1 MQCIKDTIK
10 NINIVIGCS
19 IGCSY
24 CYARMNNN
32 RFHTIDDFNKP
43 VFFENKLKMLDN
55 KRHTAYLLTGQSD
68 LSGWNEEWK
77 DKVFS
82 KMKENEN
89 TQYIFLTK
97 RPENI
102 KLKETPDNG
111 WFGVTVT
118 SSKEKTR
125 IDYLRNNIKAN
136 HYHITFE
143 PMFDDV
149 GKLDLNNIAGIV
161 TELGGTNS
169 HVSIMARTHEI
180 PAIVGIKH
188 AIQVLREKDFI
199 AINGT
204 TGEIFV
210 NPTEEECVELGELKE
225 KLKQELQKFK
235 GFWHSI
241 MSHFHKRI
249 CYDKD
254 NNYKIVSD
262 DLYKNGIFDDN
273 DNEIAN
279 NIYRKVTIPNENKVE
294 KIEEKMI

>member
-102 KLKETPDNG
+102 KLKETPNNG

-125 IDYLRNNIKAN
+125 IDYLRNNIKAK

-149 GKLDLNNIAGIV
+149 GKLDLSHISWIVIGTETGNRKGKISSKREWVFNIYNQAKEKNIPVFMKEDLLGI
-161 TELGGTNS
+161 
-169 HVSIMARTHEI
+169 
-180 PAIVGIKH
+180 
-188 AIQVLREKDFI
+188 
-199 AINGT
+199 
-204 TGEIFV
+204 
-210 NPTEEECVELGELKE
+210 LKE
-225 KLKQELQKFK
+225 DEFVQEFPKEF
-235 GFWHSI
+235 G
-241 MSHFHKRI
+241 
-249 CYDKD
+249 
-254 NNYKIVSD
+254 
-262 DLYKNGIFDDN
+262 
-273 DNEIAN
+273 
-279 NIYRKVTIPNENKVE
+279 
-294 KIEEKMI
+294 

>member
-125 IDYLRNNIKAN
+125 IDYLRNNIKAK

-149 GKLDLNNIAGIV
+149 GKLDLSNISWIV
-161 TELGGTNS
+161 IGTETGNRKGKYHQKENGYLTF
-169 HVSIMARTHEI
+169 T
-180 PAIVGIKH
+180 IK
-188 AIQVLREKDFI
+188 
-199 AINGT
+199 
-204 TGEIFV
+204 
-210 NPTEEECVELGELKE
+210 
-225 KLKQELQKFK
+225 QK
-235 GFWHSI
+235 
-241 MSHFHKRI
+241 R
-249 CYDKD
+249 
-254 NNYKIVSD
+254 KIY
-262 DLYKNGIFDDN
+262 LYL
-273 DNEIAN
+273 
-279 NIYRKVTIPNENKVE
+279 
-294 KIEEKMI
+294 